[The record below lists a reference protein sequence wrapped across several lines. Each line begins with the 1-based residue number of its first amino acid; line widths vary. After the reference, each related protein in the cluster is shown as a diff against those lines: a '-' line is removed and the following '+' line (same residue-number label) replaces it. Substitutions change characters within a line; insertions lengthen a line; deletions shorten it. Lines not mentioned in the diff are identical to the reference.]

1 MYSLN
6 TLKNGLKLIT
16 APMNGTKTATI
27 LVMVG
32 TGSKYER
39 RENSGISHFLEHM
52 FFKGTTKRPTCLALS
67 AELDSLGAE
76 FNAFTSKE
84 YTGYWVK
91 VDAKKI
97 EQAMDIVSDML
108 LNSKMSAVEIEREK
122 GVIIE
127 ELNMYE
133 DNPMMHIDDVF
144 ENCLYGDCAAGWDT
158 IGTKKNINGF
168 KREDFIDYLES
179 QYNEKNTIVCLAGNI
194 DAKAKKKIEKYF
206 DVAKFAKRGK
216 NFQEK
221 EVVIE
226 KQAKPKVM
234 LEYKKTDQAHLC
246 LGVRSCDYNDKDK
259 TIAKMIGIILGG
271 SMSSRLFINL
281 RERHG
286 LAYYV
291 HAGTEVYTD
300 SGYLAAAAGVPVDK
314 IEKAIE
320 IILAEFKKIKTTL
333 VPAKELQRTKDL
345 LSGKMAIQMESSD
358 SLANWYARQAV
369 LAKTV
374 ERLKTDKKDFL
385 KDNISEPDK
394 YLKII
399 NKITADDIRR
409 VARDIFVEKNLNL
422 AVIGPFMDGKRFED
436 LMSMG
441 L

>member
-1 MYSLN
+1 MYKLENLS
-6 TLKNGLKLIT
+6 NGLKLIT
-16 APMNGTKTATI
+16 APMSGTKTATI

-144 ENCLYGDCAAGWDT
+144 ERCLYGDCAAGWDT

-168 KREDFIDYLES
+168 KRQDFIDYLES
-179 QYNEKNTIVCLAGNI
+179 QYNEKNTIVCLSGKI
-194 DAKAKKKIEKYF
+194 DAKAKKKVGKYF

-246 LGVRSCDYNDKDK
+246 LGVRSYDYNEKDK

-320 IILAEFKKIKTTL
+320 IILSEYKKIKTTL

-358 SLANWYARQAV
+358 SLANWYGRQAV

-385 KDNISEPDK
+385 KDNISDPDK
-394 YLKII
+394 YLKMI
-399 NKITADDIRR
+399 NKITAADIRR

-422 AVIGPFMDGKRFED
+422 AVIGPFKDGGKFED
-436 LMSMG
+436 LMKI
-441 L
+441 

>member
-1 MYSLN
+1 MYKLENLN
-6 TLKNGLKLIT
+6 NGLKLIT
-16 APMNGTKTATI
+16 APMRGTKTATI

-158 IGTKKNINGF
+158 IGTKNNINSF
-168 KREDFIDYLES
+168 KRQDFIDYLDS

-194 DAKAKKKIEKYF
+194 DGKAKKKIEKYF

-246 LGVRSCDYNDKDK
+246 LGVRSYDYNDKDK
-259 TIAKMIGIILGG
+259 IIAKMIGIILGG

-291 HAGTEVYTD
+291 HASTEVYTD
-300 SGYLAAAAGVPVDK
+300 SGYLVAAAGVPVAK
-314 IEKAIE
+314 IEKSIE
-320 IILAEFKKIKTTL
+320 IILFEYKKMKTTL
-333 VPAKELQRTKDL
+333 VPVKELQRTKDL

-358 SLANWYARQAV
+358 SLANWYGRQAV

-385 KDNISEPDK
+385 KDNISNPDE
-394 YLKII
+394 YLKMI
-399 NKITADDIRR
+399 NKITATDIRR
-409 VARDIFVEKNLNL
+409 VAKDIFVEKNLNL
-422 AVIGPFMDGKRFED
+422 AVIGPFKDGKRFEE
-436 LMSMG
+436 LMKI
-441 L
+441 